1 MKVTLHMAVS
11 VDGYVAKANGDSD
24 WVSQLDEDLF
34 ITRAREAGCIVVGKK
49 TFEQYRGTIY
59 PVEKVT
65 NIVLARQPGS
75 STENNILFTDS
86 AQGALALAR
95 EKGYENVLV
104 AGGGKVSGF
113 FLTEGLLDE
122 ILLTVHPLALGTGIK
137 LFEGVD
143 TEAKME
149 LLDSEQMEDGL
160 VQLHYKVLK

>member
-11 VDGYVAKANGDSD
+11 VDGYVAKADGASD

-49 TFEQYRGTIY
+49 TFDQYRDTIY

-75 STENNILFTDS
+75 STEDNILFTDS

-95 EKGYENVLV
+95 EKGCKNVLV
-104 AGGGKVSGF
+104 AGGGRVSGF
-113 FLTEGLLDE
+113 FLAEDLLDE
-122 ILLTVHPLALGTGIK
+122 IFLTVHPLALGNGIK
-137 LFEGVD
+137 LFEGADAQV
-143 TEAKME
+143 KLE
-149 LLDSEQMEDGL
+149 LLDS
-160 VQLHYKVLK
+160 